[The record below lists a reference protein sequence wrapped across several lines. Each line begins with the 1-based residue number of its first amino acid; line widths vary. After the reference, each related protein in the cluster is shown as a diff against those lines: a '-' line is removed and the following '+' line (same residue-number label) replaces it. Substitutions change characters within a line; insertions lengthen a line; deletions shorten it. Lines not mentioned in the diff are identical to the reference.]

1 MDPVYIL
8 ITAEW
13 QTATKQTSN
22 YVQSWRKPAARHMR
36 VASFIADQAPKDC
49 GQPNSDQGGS
59 GMDSSRPSF
68 HPIHCAA
75 SQGMVPAARVML
87 NEGRAHQVSFFCL
100 RVFVVGERFDR
111 R

>member
-22 YVQSWRKPAARHMR
+22 YVQCWQKPAARHMK
-36 VASFIADQAPKDC
+36 VASFIAGQAPKDC
-49 GQPNSDQGGS
+49 GRPNSNQGCPGV
-59 GMDSSRPSF
+59 GSSRPSF

-87 NEGRAHQVSFFCL
+87 NQSRGHQVSC
-100 RVFVVGERFDR
+100 VFVVFCLGCLMIRL
-111 R
+111 

>member
-22 YVQSWRKPAARHMR
+22 YVQSWQKPVARHMK
-36 VASFIADQAPKDC
+36 VAAFIAGQAPKDC
-49 GQPNSDQGGS
+49 GRPNSDQGCREVVAS
-59 GMDSSRPSF
+59 EPNF

-75 SQGMVPAARVML
+75 SQGMVPAAFVML
-87 NEGRAHQVSFFCL
+87 KESCGPVSYTHL
-100 RVFVVGERFDR
+100 TLPTIYSV
-111 R
+111 